1 MHRVNAVLDLGMLI
15 GDGFEQDKGAK
26 VGQGEKKSQGRK
38 EKREEEKEI
47 RVLTGGWR
55 GMRQRD
61 LTEFGFGWISK

>member
-1 MHRVNAVLDLGMLI
+1 MLNLGMLI
-15 GDGFEQDKGAK
+15 GDGFKQD
-26 VGQGEKKSQGRK
+26 GELRLVKERRK